1 MKARSQV
8 FSALLKYWRMRAG
21 MSQLDLA
28 LTADVSSRHIS
39 FLETGRSQPSQEMV
53 LLLAAVLDI
62 PFRDRNVMLRE
73 AGFTPVFDEP
83 GIHALDPGITHAL
96 NVMLRHHEPFPM
108 MVLDSAYNLLRMNEA
123 ARCMIG
129 LAISP
134 IPDQFNVMRAFFDP
148 AGFKPFVLDWEL
160 TARKAISRLQRE
172 LLHTPHDE
180 RLKAVVE
187 DILKAPDVPADWQKH
202 NLAEGTEGSLH
213 IRFQAGEHTLSFVS
227 TMMSFQAPQNITLEE
242 IQIES
247 YLPADAITEHLCRDV
262 FGGQNKPA

>member
-1 MKARSQV
+1 MKVHNQV

-39 FLETGRSQPSQEMV
+39 FLETGRSQPSQEMI

-62 PFRDRNVMLRE
+62 PFRDRNVMLTE
-73 AGFTPVFDEP
+73 AGFTPLFDEP
-83 GIHALDPGITHAL
+83 DIHALEPGVEHAL
-96 NVMLRHHEPFPM
+96 GVMLRHHEPFPM
-108 MVLDSAYNLLRMNEA
+108 MVLDRGYHLLRMNEA

-134 IPDQFNVMRAFFDP
+134 IPERLNVMAAFFDP
-148 AGFKPFVLDWEL
+148 GGFKPFVQDWEQV
-160 TARKAISRLQRE
+160 ARKAIARLQRE
-172 LLHTPHDE
+172 LLRTPHDE
-180 RLKAVVE
+180 RLSTLVE
-187 DILKAPDVPADWQKH
+187 NILNAPGVPADWRKH
-202 NLAEGTEGSLH
+202 DLSAGTEGSLQ
-213 IRFQAGEHTLSFVS
+213 IRLQTGELALSFVT

-247 YLPADAITEHLCRDV
+247 YLPADPETEQICRQM
-262 FGGQNKPA
+262 FGTQGHTK